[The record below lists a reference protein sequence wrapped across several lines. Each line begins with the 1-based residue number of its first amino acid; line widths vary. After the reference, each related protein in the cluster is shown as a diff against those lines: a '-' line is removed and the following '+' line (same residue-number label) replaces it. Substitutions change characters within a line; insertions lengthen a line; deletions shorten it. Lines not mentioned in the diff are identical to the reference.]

1 MAAVSD
7 GNAKK
12 TMADARAYT
21 IAKEAEAQ
29 AKANQLLSK
38 SLTTSLIRYNA
49 VEKWNGTYPQT
60 LMGGKMDGLILNLP
74 GSKK

>member
-1 MAAVSD
+1 MAAISD
-7 GNAKK
+7 ANAKK
-12 TMADARAYT
+12 TMADAKAYT

-38 SLTTSLIRYNA
+38 SLTQSLIRYNA
-49 VEKWNGTYPQT
+49 VEKWNGIYPQT

-74 GSKK
+74 GSSK